1 MASGIESLLS
11 ALAKSAAPPLG
22 PAARR
27 EVPHTQADYPSVDKT
42 ATSGRPASRKED
54 TADPRGREAEQIDKE
69 ALVSL
74 SKQNEAVSLA
84 SRTTIYYARD
94 DQSGRMYLY
103 VKDRRTGEELYRI
116 PKDYLPAVDAASG
129 RPALEDSPKVD
140 LTI

>member
-1 MASGIESLLS
+1 MASGIDSLLS
-11 ALAKSAAPPLG
+11 AMAASAATPLG
-22 PAARR
+22 HAARS
-27 EVPHTQADYPSVDKT
+27 ETLHTQADHPSVDRT
-42 ATSGRPASRKED
+42 AAAGRTASKKED
-54 TADPRGREAEQIDKE
+54 SIDPRRREAEQADKE

-74 SKQNEAVSLA
+74 LKQNEALSLA

-116 PKDYLPAVDAASG
+116 PKDYLPAAEGASG
-129 RPALEDSPKVD
+129 RPALEDPPKVD